1 MRIFNSIK
9 VSLLVASLAVFLTGP
24 AALFAKTSS
33 AKQLEKGIK
42 LYNENNHYDA
52 MDYFID
58 VLVNGT
64 RAEANIANDYINR
77 IHNGMGGIQEP
88 VEVDVN
94 FQEGQPRRL
103 QPAAQPAV
111 LESDQEESI
120 VEGVDSAG
128 LPYTAAQDASAM
140 SEQDAA
146 VSAAQRDGNLPPV
159 QQAASES
166 ADVLSVLS
174 VQPDGDIA
182 ALEARIAAYRL
193 AVDRE
198 TGERP
203 ALEADSDMPLT
214 ASQEAE
220 LLLAEQAALE
230 QEALGQ
236 TVPAAAETPASAPA
250 KMETESSSTY
260 ADLTSPSAI
269 KARQLYTSQKLESMK
284 QAAIAKL
291 KRAKGVRIYFRN
303 DLPDA
308 IDIDGDVIFQGYRF
322 NPDALPLLDDIYALM
337 ALTQGASYIILPAG
351 SYTDDITL
359 AGIRQAMA
367 LSSFFVHKGIS
378 SGKISYNMGLYDQE
392 PPAKFANLEGVSIVF
407 DFEAQ
412 LPSAIAQANQI
423 STRPLLSIA
432 VVPVNNEIDPS
443 KGEAF
448 AIDFSVIETL
458 NPVNN
463 WIFQIVQ
470 HGKDGKY
477 YVVRQLEGFAP
488 VYHQILWNG
497 RKGIIGPEIGCGKYT
512 LVLTVTDSTGE
523 KKTIR
528 RQIIVKCGEQKE
540 SVSETSI
547 CKNCNYKT
555 PRLWTKPGRKMVAPV
570 QEEVSYTDISTTN
583 VVDGGV
589 NTNTVNIYEE
599 TLPPG
604 SLDNPNSP
612 SYPPLPTDTSIY
624 GTPVSSTTT
633 TAPADPYA
641 VPSAAAANPYAAP
654 TAGTDPYA
662 SAAQPAATADPY
674 GTGANNNPYD
684 MPYESYSSTS
694 TTTQQ

>member
-1 MRIFNSIK
+1 MINMNKYLSATLVVAFMFLSL
-9 VSLLVASLAVFLTGP
+9 VSGNAP
-24 AALFAKTSS
+24 LFAEATPD
-33 AKQLEKGIK
+33 KQLEKGIALFEEEK
-42 LYNENNHYDA
+42 NDEALE
-52 MDYFID
+52 YFID
-58 VLVNGT
+58 VLLTGNRKQVT
-64 RAEANIANDYINR
+64 EANKYVNMIHNR
-77 IHNGMGGIQEP
+77 IGGIQNP
-88 VEVDVN
+88 VEVDVA
-94 FQEGQPRRL
+94 FKEGEVKHISDAATEAEAQAQRAMLL
-103 QPAAQPAV
+103 QQSASEQTIAGSALETLSPSVIEEQGVTVSSPARSSS
-111 LESDQEESI
+111 ESYSVTQEEFYS
-120 VEGVDSAG
+120 S
-128 LPYTAAQDASAM
+128 S
-140 SEQDAA
+140 S
-146 VSAAQRDGNLPPV
+146 
-159 QQAASES
+159 QQAAASSEPVPYSES
-166 ADVLSVLS
+166 SYASV
-174 VQPDGDIA
+174 I
-182 ALEARIAAYRL
+182 
-193 AVDRE
+193 RE
-198 TGERP
+198 
-203 ALEADSDMPLT
+203 
-214 ASQEAE
+214 
-220 LLLAEQAALE
+220 AEQAEFKA
-230 QEALGQ
+230 QGG
-236 TVPAAAETPASAPA
+236 
-250 KMETESSSTY
+250 STY
-260 ADLTSPSAI
+260 TDLTSPEALQ
-269 KARQLYTSQKLESMK
+269 ARELYSQQKLESMK
-284 QAAIAKL
+284 ADIIA
-291 KRAKGVRIYFRN
+291 RIRNTKGVRIYFRN
-303 DLPDA
+303 NLPDA